1 MLILD
6 LTLPD
11 DTLHRLR
18 PLEQKVPVVVLTGLE
33 DDETARKARE
43 IGAQE
48 YLVKWNI
55 SADSLERAI
64 RYAMDRHAAEEALR
78 KSEEH
83 FRLIFDNAGE
93 AIISHDSE
101 LILTDINR
109 IGCELIGYSREELVG
124 KNILELG
131 ILHPEDVENAA
142 NTIRRHFDGEGI
154 TEAEYTFIRKDGAE
168 RFVTVTNASIRDPDG
183 NVQSI
188 TNIW

>member
-1 MLILD
+1 MGNSGSRNI
-6 LTLPD
+6 T
-11 DTLHRLR
+11 
-18 PLEQKVPVVVLTGLE
+18 EK
-33 DDETARKARE
+33 
-43 IGAQE
+43 QE
-48 YLVKWNI
+48 
-55 SADSLERAI
+55 
-64 RYAMDRHAAEEALR
+64 AEEALR

-83 FRLIFDNAGE
+83 YRLLFDNAGE

-142 NTIRRHFDGEGI
+142 NTIRRHFDGEDI

-168 RFVTVTNASIRDPDG
+168 RLVTVTNASIRDPDG
-183 NVQSI
+183 NLQSI
-188 TNIW
+188 TNICRDVTEERRIEEALRQTQFTVDQSADSVFWV